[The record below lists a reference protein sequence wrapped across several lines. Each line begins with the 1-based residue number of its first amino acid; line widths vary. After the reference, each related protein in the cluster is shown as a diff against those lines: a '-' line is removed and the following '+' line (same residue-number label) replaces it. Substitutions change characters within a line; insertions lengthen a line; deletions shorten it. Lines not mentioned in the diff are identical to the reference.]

1 MTENEKGE
9 VWQRTEIESPCRK
22 VCVIHPLSQ
31 LCIGCY
37 RTAEEIRLWSSYS
50 KEFRKALLVE
60 LPQRSDFAIP
70 KKRRGRRNRVRSGSS
85 KN

>member
-50 KEFRKALLVE
+50 KELSYPNARILLFLRSVE
-60 LPQRSDFAIP
+60 EGETEYAVARQKI
-70 KKRRGRRNRVRSGSS
+70 
-85 KN
+85 KNLI